1 MTTTIV
7 PRATTTQAAPVR
19 RAARPIPTT
28 RLVKVELRKMFN
40 TRSGFWM
47 LISIG
52 VLSVIATGAV
62 IVFAP
67 ERAVTYE
74 SFATA
79 IGFPMSVILP
89 MIAILAVTSEWSQ
102 RSGLTTFTLVPSRG
116 RVIGAKAIATVLV
129 GLGSVAVAF
138 AVGAIGNLAGSA
150 LAGVDTVWDVS
161 LSAAHQIVL
170 GNLVGMA
177 IGFTLGVVLRA
188 SAAAIVGY
196 FVVSLVLPGILVL
209 LASVREWF
217 LDLQPWIDWNYT
229 QVELFDGATNTGEE
243 WAHARLDHGDLDR
256 LSPRRRAARPAP
268 LRGQVVTR
276 TGCGDSHSATDH
288 LEDDEHPPR
297 CCPTPGHPLGD
308 GHRARSSAAGSSA
321 GSTPLD

>member
-1 MTTTIV
+1 MTATIV
-7 PRATTTQAAPVR
+7 PPATTTEAAPVR
-19 RAARPIPTT
+19 RTARPIPTT
-28 RLVKVELRKMFN
+28 RLVKVELRKMFD

-62 IVFAP
+62 IIFAP
-67 ERAVTYE
+67 DNAVTYE
-74 SFATA
+74 SFARA

-116 RVIGAKAIATVLV
+116 RVIGAKAIATLLV
-129 GLGSVAVAF
+129 GLGSMAVAL
-138 AVGAIGNLAGSA
+138 AVGAVGNLAGSA

-161 LSAAHQIVL
+161 LSTASQIVL
-170 GNLVGMA
+170 GDLVGMA

-196 FVVSLVLPGILVL
+196 FVVSFVLPGILVL

-229 QVELFDGATNTGEE
+229 QVELFEGTTNTGKE
-243 WAHARLDHGDLDR
+243 WAML
-256 LSPRRRAARPAP
+256 
-268 LRGQVVTR
+268 
-276 TGCGDSHSATDH
+276 
-288 LEDDEHPPR
+288 
-297 CCPTPGHPLGD
+297 
-308 GHRARSSAAGSSA
+308 
-321 GSTPLD
+321 GSTTMIWIVIPLVVGLLSLRRSEIK

>member
-1 MTTTIV
+1 MTATTVPPTTTTEV
-7 PRATTTQAAPVR
+7 APVR
-19 RAARPIPTT
+19 GTARPVPTT
-28 RLVKVELRKMFN
+28 RLVKVELRKMFD

-47 LISIG
+47 LLSIG
-52 VLSVIATGAV
+52 VLSVVATGAV
-62 IVFAP
+62 IIFAP
-67 ERAVTYE
+67 DSAVTYE
-74 SFATA
+74 SFGTA

-129 GLGSVAVAF
+129 GLGSMAVAF
-138 AVGAIGNLAGSA
+138 AVGAVGNLVGSA

-161 LSAAHQIVL
+161 LSTAPQIVL

-196 FVVSLVLPGILVL
+196 FVVSLVLPGILAL
-209 LASVREWF
+209 LAMVREWF

-229 QVELFDGATNTGEE
+229 QVELFEGATDTGEE
-243 WAHARLDHGDLDR
+243 WAML
-256 LSPRRRAARPAP
+256 
-268 LRGQVVTR
+268 
-276 TGCGDSHSATDH
+276 
-288 LEDDEHPPR
+288 
-297 CCPTPGHPLGD
+297 
-308 GHRARSSAAGSSA
+308 
-321 GSTPLD
+321 GSTTMIWIVIPLVVGLLFLRRSEVK

>member
-1 MTTTIV
+1 MTATIV
-7 PRATTTQAAPVR
+7 SPASTTESAPVR

-47 LISIG
+47 LVSIG

-62 IVFAP
+62 IIFAP
-67 ERAVTYE
+67 DSAVTYE
-74 SFATA
+74 SLATA

-116 RVIGAKAIATVLV
+116 RVIGAKAIATLLV

-138 AVGAIGNLAGSA
+138 AVGALGNVAGSA
-150 LAGVDTVWDVS
+150 LAGVDTVWDIS
-161 LSAAHQIVL
+161 LSTAPQMVL

-177 IGFTLGVVLRA
+177 IGFTLGVVLRN

-196 FVVSLVLPGILVL
+196 FVVSLVMPGILVL
-209 LASVREWF
+209 LAQVRSWF
-217 LDLQPWIDWNYT
+217 EDLQPWIDWNET
-229 QVELFDGATNTGEE
+229 QVALFEGATNTGEE
-243 WAHARLDHGDLDR
+243 WAML
-256 LSPRRRAARPAP
+256 
-268 LRGQVVTR
+268 
-276 TGCGDSHSATDH
+276 
-288 LEDDEHPPR
+288 
-297 CCPTPGHPLGD
+297 
-308 GHRARSSAAGSSA
+308 
-321 GSTPLD
+321 GSTTMIWIGIPLVVGLLSLRRSEVK